1 MIINIIICILVVAFI
16 AGAIY
21 LISGKEKLINS
32 FKFTEGFKKN
42 KGSDLKKVRVK
53 LKALEETRSFY
64 KWELKK
70 EDLTEKKRNKFS
82 MALNSIEK
90 IIKKR
95 EARQGKE

>member
-1 MIINIIICILVVAFI
+1 M
-16 AGAIY
+16 
-21 LISGKEKLINS
+21 
-32 FKFTEGFKKN
+32 
-42 KGSDLKKVRVK
+42 RVK

-70 EDLTEKKRNKFS
+70 EDLTEKKRNKFL